1 MILGTRPAR
10 PLISPQRAITHRMI
24 RRAILCAADC
34 LLFAHDFMLMITD
47 RGISRRRP
55 GETPLIEAEPTTQQ

>member
-1 MILGTRPAR
+1 
-10 PLISPQRAITHRMI
+10 MI